1 MTDITIERDEAKD
14 EQVAEAIVS
23 GRSLRAVRK
32 EFGLSQAEIDSVL
45 ERLWP
50 VDTEARIRMIKRDVG
65 RLDQLIEKFYE
76 KALGGCI
83 QSGLLT
89 VRVYERLHSL
99 IGADATRQIDLTII
113 RPPDAISS
121 HDKIERAIMAV
132 VNQQPRAEREAHNLI
147 SKIGGERALE
157 LLRAGAGSGDGAA
170 VPDVPDDPEPEP
182 R

>member
-1 MTDITIERDEAKD
+1 MLSCRVSDGGFGMGAVVETQDERD

-23 GRSLRAVRK
+23 GKSLRVVRR

-65 RLDQLIEKFYE
+65 RLDRLTQIFYE

-89 VRVYERLHSL
+89 VRIYERLHSL
-99 IGADATRQIDLTII
+99 IGADATRQIDLQII
-113 RPPDAISS
+113 RPPDAVSS
-121 HDKIERAIMAV
+121 HD
-132 VNQQPRAEREAHNLI
+132 
-147 SKIGGERALE
+147 
-157 LLRAGAGSGDGAA
+157 
-170 VPDVPDDPEPEP
+170 
-182 R
+182 